1 MSLPKDPA
9 LRLRCWSC
17 TRIIDARKT
26 DTYGHT
32 TDGLPI
38 HHVCARRLFDEG
50 NTARTAPP
58 KGRRA
63 DGEL

>member
-9 LRLRCWSC
+9 RRLRCWSC

-32 TDGLPI
+32 TDGLPM
-38 HHVCARRLFDEG
+38 HHVCARRCWTRATPHG
-50 NTARTAPP
+50 PP
-58 KGRRA
+58 PT
-63 DGEL
+63 GEA